1 MTRVV
6 GRSTLLAQVTSL
18 LEQGESLALCG
29 PTGVGKSALLDVL
42 DEAART
48 GSDRRL
54 VLRCN
59 GSADERVLPFAA
71 VRDLLAQGPDP
82 SEEPDPSEGPDS
94 SLRPLDLER
103 YIADDDRAGLAAAVH
118 AVLEQWSRSRRL
130 LLLLDDVQWL
140 DAESSAIV
148 GYARRRLRGRLSVV
162 VTLGAGDDESAE
174 VLPEAPSSTLPESP
188 DGPSPR
194 TDEIDVSGLH
204 HLDVAP
210 LDPRDLVDLLLD
222 LGVTPDVAQR
232 ISVESGG
239 MPSSALAFAGAI
251 GHRPQVLGSPTPVPP
266 SIARMLRERVLSLPD
281 AVRRTLVHAA
291 LLHRPT
297 VRQLQRGGRLAA
309 ADDVRRALGAGL
321 LAGHDRA
328 GGPGG
333 SLRFTPSVLRSIV
346 VGLVPAH
353 ERADLHRELAETAST
368 DPERLRHLALSNP
381 RPDADLAHELA
392 DGARDAA
399 AHGGRELAAELYLLA
414 ADRAPAS
421 LNDER
426 LEWLVQAVETAAP
439 GNHVELVQRALAQ
452 AFDELD
458 PGPAQRVRLRLA
470 IPELAGNGVALLD
483 EVLTAA
489 AADAA
494 AAGHA
499 VGHDA
504 ADEAL
509 VAQVLLQRA
518 RIALMES
525 RPQASR
531 EAAERAVEILERTR
545 PAAEDDG
552 AVALALTT
560 LAVSRRWLGVEHAS
574 YLRRAVE
581 LAEPTATGFLHISP
595 DYMAARFA
603 FYDDRLDE
611 AWSAFL
617 TMLGR
622 VERGAGMDH
631 VHVLRCLVEVAART
645 GRCAEATRYAGRA
658 AAVGAEF
665 DIDAYAGWFIGA
677 QAELL
682 VGDLGRTRTLALRG
696 AQAAEEAG
704 DIRYLQRH
712 LIVLGQTLLRSGD
725 AGGAVAALTRV
736 RDIEVEGGFGDPTVN
751 RWHADLVSA
760 LVVLGR
766 LEEAGERLAEARYAV
781 GRRTSYGGT
790 SGVIAQLDRAEAEL
804 SVARGDLEAAEMLLD
819 RAAKITTDLG
829 LRVDLGRTLVTRA
842 HLERRRRRAAA
853 SRTALQEAHDL
864 FVTLGATAWAGQV
877 LAELSPD
884 RAAVPGS
891 VGSVGSVG
899 AVGAV
904 GEQVESLLGRLSE
917 TEARIARAVAA
928 GASNREIAERSYV
941 SVKTVEATLTR
952 IYRKLDIR
960 SRTRLAALLAPRD

>member
-6 GRSTLLAQVTSL
+6 GRSTLLAQVAGL

-42 DEAART
+42 EETART

-54 VLRCN
+54 VLRCT
-59 GSADERVLPFAA
+59 GSAEERVLPFAA

-82 SEEPDPSEGPDS
+82 SEDPGC
-94 SLRPLDLER
+94 SLEPLDLER
-103 YIADDDRAGLAAAVH
+103 FIAADDRAGLAAAVH
-118 AVLEQWSRSRRL
+118 AVLEHWSRSRRL

-162 VTLGAGDDESAE
+162 VTLGGGDQDA
-174 VLPEAPSSTLPESP
+174 ADTLPQGLSTAPPRRSGAASP
-188 DGPSPR
+188 GG
-194 TDEIDVSGLH
+194 DEIDVSGLH
-204 HLDVAP
+204 HLDVTP
-210 LDPRDLVDLLLD
+210 LDPRDLVDLLLE

-251 GHRPQVLGSPTPVPP
+251 GQRPQVLGSPTPVPP
-266 SIARMLRERVLSLPD
+266 SIAHVLRERVLSLPE
-281 AVRRTLVHAA
+281 AVRATLVHAA

-309 ADDVRRALGAGL
+309 DDDVRRALGAGL

-346 VGLVPAH
+346 VGLLPAH
-353 ERADLHRELAETAST
+353 QRAELHRELAETAST
-368 DPERLRHLALSNP
+368 DPERLRHLALSDP

-439 GNHVELVQRALAQ
+439 GNHVDLVQRALAQ

-494 AAGHA
+494 AAGD
-499 VGHDA
+499 VDGHDA

-525 RPQASR
+525 RPRASR
-531 EAAERAVEILERTR
+531 EAAERAVEILERTG
-545 PAAEDDG
+545 PAADDG

-574 YLRRAVE
+574 YLQRAVE
-581 LAEPTATGFLHISP
+581 LAEPTTTGFLHISP
-595 DYMAARFA
+595 GYMAARFA

-611 AWSAFL
+611 ARSAFL

-712 LIVLGQTLLRSGD
+712 LVVLGQALLRSGD
-725 AGGAVAALTRV
+725 AEGAVTALTRV

-760 LVVLGR
+760 LVALGR
-766 LEEAGERLAEARYAV
+766 LDEAGERLAEARYAV
-781 GRRTSYGGT
+781 ERRASYGGT
-790 SGVIAQLDRAEAEL
+790 SGVTAQVDRAEAEL
-804 SVARGDLEAAEMLLD
+804 SVARGDLETAEVLLD

-829 LRVDLGRTLVTRA
+829 LRIDLGRTHVARA

-853 SRTALQEAHDL
+853 SRTALQQAHDL
-864 FVTLGATAWAGQV
+864 FVTLGATSWAGQV

-884 RAAVPGS
+884 RAAVPA
-891 VGSVGSVG
+891 
-899 AVGAV
+899 AVGAA
-904 GEQVESLLGRLSE
+904 GEQAAGLLARLSE
-917 TEARIARAVAA
+917 TEARIARAVAS